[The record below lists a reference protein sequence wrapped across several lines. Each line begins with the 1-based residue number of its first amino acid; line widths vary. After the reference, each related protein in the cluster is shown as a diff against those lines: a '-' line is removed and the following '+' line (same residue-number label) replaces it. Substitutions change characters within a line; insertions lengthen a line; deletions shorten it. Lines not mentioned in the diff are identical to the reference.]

1 MATNAEVSTTANA
14 AQTPVIASAASRR
27 GQSGWRLL
35 VKLYRR
41 DVLGM
46 AGMIILVTMA
56 VLGIIA
62 PLIANYPGAY
72 GNVRFANQGP
82 TLDYFWFGTDELGR
96 SIFDQTIY
104 GIRSSFFVAGF
115 ATLIAT
121 VFGIVVGL
129 LSGYFPGKVGDLFT
143 GVIDI
148 FLTLPILPL
157 MIMLASVFPP
167 SLTTLALVIGV
178 FTWPAT
184 ARIVRAEAIRLRN
197 ADFVDAA
204 RLTGVRNHR
213 ILYRHILPNAAPP
226 IFINLSFV
234 AGSAILAEAGL
245 AFLGLGD
252 PTNWSWGTILSH
264 AQASGRFLQSW
275 WYATFPSIFIALTVI
290 ALNFFGQ
297 AMNDIL
303 NPRLRRR

>member
-1 MATNAEVSTTANA
+1 MVTKADVSASPSTTVA
-14 AQTPVIASAASRR
+14 AAATRR
-27 GQSGWRLL
+27 RLTGWRLL
-35 VKLYRR
+35 VALYRR

-46 AGMIILVTMA
+46 LGLITLITLA

-72 GNVRFANQGP
+72 GELRYANLP
-82 TLDYFWFGTDELGR
+82 PMDYFWFGTDELGR

-104 GIRSSFFVAGF
+104 GIRSSFYVAAV
-115 ATLIAT
+115 ATAIAT
-121 VFGIVVGL
+121 FMGILVGL
-129 LSGYFPGKVGDLFT
+129 LSGFFAGKIGDIFT
-143 GVIDI
+143 SIIDI

-157 MIMLASVFPP
+157 MILLASVISP
-167 SLTTLALVIGV
+167 SLTTTALVIGV

-184 ARIVRAEAIRLRN
+184 ARIVRAEAIRLRG

-204 RLTGVRNHR
+204 RLVGVRNHR
-213 ILYRHILPNAAPP
+213 ILFRHILPNAAPP

-234 AGSAILAEAGL
+234 AGAAILAEAGL

-290 ALNFFGQ
+290 SLNFFGQ
-297 AMNDIL
+297 AMNDIM
-303 NPRLRRR
+303 NPRLRR